1 LGAVSMFRTSV
12 LASLVLCFHQRCSS
26 KEGTRCP
33 KKMQVCPRDAKSLCK
48 KKQVAPE
55 RCKSSSKKSKS
66 RPKDASRRPK
76 KGTRALVDS
85 WQCRWPMHSVAQA
98 KVVSECRCC
107 DGHHIAR
114 RSPALAGDVCTGADP
129 EQGTEMTMNKRSRLD
144 RKIGQ
149 NNNVLSLQVARDRAR
164 QSRDGSN
171 GHVSLSV
178 SNSETTEVSH
188 QRQLERLEAENEQL
202 RGSVVELVLQIRA
215 LRGYLAG
222 RLRSG

>member
-1 LGAVSMFRTSV
+1 MAVS
-12 LASLVLCFHQRCSS
+12 LA
-26 KEGTRCP
+26 
-33 KKMQVCPRDAKSLCK
+33 
-48 KKQVAPE
+48 
-55 RCKSSSKKSKS
+55 
-66 RPKDASRRPK
+66 
-76 KGTRALVDS
+76 
-85 WQCRWPMHSVAQA
+85 MHSVAQA
-98 KVVSECRCC
+98 KVVSECQCC

-114 RSPALAGDVCTGADP
+114 RSPALAGGVCTGADP

-164 QSRDGSN
+164 QPRDGSN
-171 GHVSLSV
+171 RHVSLSL

-188 QRQLERLEAENEQL
+188 QRLLERLKAENGQL

-222 RLRSG
+222 RLQSG